1 MSGSVGIGT
10 SSPSQKLHIVGN
22 TGLPA
27 TSSTSQNGTLRL
39 QLAGYGTV
47 LDFGGEGPTTG
58 KQWIQVTDASNLAL
72 TYPLL
77 LNPNGGNVGIGTT
90 SPTEK
95 LDVNGSI
102 KSSSGIYGNFF
113 EGEFGQVLASTS
125 YAGATISKNLA
136 ELDPGAY
143 LIHAY
148 MMRGGDGVN
157 TTYSVL
163 WYYMHLSGF
172 GGGSDYI
179 TALYSNPGPQNNN
192 GRIALTGA
200 GYTVEITWGGARGP
214 AAVTA
219 LKLRDGY

>member
-1 MSGSVGIGT
+1 M
-10 SSPSQKLHIVGN
+10 
-22 TGLPA
+22 
-27 TSSTSQNGTLRL
+27 
-39 QLAGYGTV
+39 
-47 LDFGGEGPTTG
+47 
-58 KQWIQVTDASNLAL
+58 
-72 TYPLL
+72 
-77 LNPNGGNVGIGTT
+77 
-90 SPTEK
+90 
-95 LDVNGSI
+95 NGSI

-113 EGEFGQVLASTS
+113 EGEFGQVLASVS
-125 YAGATISKNLA
+125 YGGTFISKNLA

-148 MMRGGDGVN
+148 MMRGGDGIN